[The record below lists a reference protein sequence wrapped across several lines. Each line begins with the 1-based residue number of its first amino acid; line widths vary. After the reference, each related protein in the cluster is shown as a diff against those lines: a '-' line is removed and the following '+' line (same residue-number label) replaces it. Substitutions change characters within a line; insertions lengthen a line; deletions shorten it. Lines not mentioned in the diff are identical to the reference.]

1 MLCLTVAA
9 MLGLVWLE
17 AREALALRRARRERA
32 RERRPLAHA
41 QLAPKSFDFLAAKV
55 DAADARRGSP

>member
-17 AREALALRRARRERA
+17 ARDALALRRART